1 MQSGRDG
8 GNVYAYYDGYDI
20 DEIERRL
27 SGVKHNLPIDLAW
40 SANRTMRFANRELK
54 QAVAA
59 RYRITQKDTGR
70 GMKTR
75 SANASNP
82 VAEIRSE
89 GEPLAIRYF
98 TATHAKTGVKAAQ
111 LKSSAVT
118 RLEVDGRKAFWTT
131 MKNPKGRDG
140 EDRDYT
146 GVFQRKSRKRYPIR
160 KIFGSSVPKMI
171 GGETSGVYR
180 ELQPKLAMKLEEY
193 TEKRIRYRLRMA
205 ER

>member
-8 GNVYAYYDGYDI
+8 GSLYAYYDGYDI
-20 DEIERRL
+20 DEVERRL
-27 SGVKHNLPIDLAW
+27 SGVKHNLPIDVAW
-40 SANRTMRFANRELK
+40 AANRTMRFANRELK
-54 QAVAA
+54 RAVAS
-59 RYRITQKDTGR
+59 RYRITQRDTGK

-75 SANASNP
+75 SANARNT
-82 VAEIRSE
+82 VAEIRAE
-89 GEPLAIRYF
+89 GEALPIKHF
-98 TATHAKTGVKAAQ
+98 TATHAKTGVKVAQ
-111 LKSSAVT
+111 LKSNAVT
-118 RLEVDGRKAFWTT
+118 RLEVDGRKAFWAT

-140 EDRDYT
+140 EERDYT
-146 GVFQRKSRKRYPIR
+146 GVFQRTSRKRFPIR

-180 ELQPKLAMKLEEY
+180 ELQPKLVMKLEEY